1 VSDTETRERVPP
13 HSDGSEAGREER
25 VRVDAPVQREI
36 ANAPDATG
44 KLAEA
49 SSQAA
54 AFSGD
59 NGGRFRRMRAL
70 IRKEMLQI
78 TRDPSSLVVAFV
90 LPVLLLFLFG
100 FGVSFDVSHLRIGLV
115 VENQTPETVM
125 FQASLSNT
133 PFFDVRVA
141 NDRRAFLD
149 DLTAARLDG
158 VVIVAGD
165 FSQRVGRRDTAPV
178 QIITDGSD
186 PNTASLATAYVQG
199 AWQSWLTQR
208 SISGGGFSAGLITTE
223 PRFWFN
229 PELESRRF
237 LVPGSIAL
245 ILMMI
250 GSLLTALVVAREWE
264 RGTIEA
270 LLATPASVPEFLIGK
285 VVPNFL
291 LGCCAMVI
299 SVIFAIFVFG
309 VPLRGSVFS
318 LIAATTA
325 FLLVALSVGLLIS
338 TVART
343 QFLASQIAMMASF
356 LPGLFFSGF
365 IFELSSMPT
374 PLRAFSALVPARYF
388 VTSLQTIFLAGDIA
402 AVLVPSILILMLM
415 SVAVLFLTARNS
427 KMRLD

>member
-1 VSDTETRERVPP
+1 MSDIVAREQILPRSNPSTPRDVSI
-13 HSDGSEAGREER
+13 AGNLGR
-25 VRVDAPVQREI
+25 
-36 ANAPDATG
+36 G
-44 KLAEA
+44 A
-49 SSQAA
+49 SS
-54 AFSGD
+54 GD
-59 NGGRFRRMRAL
+59 KGGRLRRIKAL
-70 IRKEMLQI
+70 IRKETLQI
-78 TRDPSSLVVAFV
+78 LRDPSSLVVAVV

-100 FGVSFDVSHLRIGLV
+100 FGVSFDVTNIRIGLV
-115 VENQTPETVM
+115 VENPTPDTVL
-125 FQASLSNT
+125 FQSSLSNT
-133 PFFDVRVA
+133 PYFTVRVST
-141 NDRRAFLD
+141 DRRAFLA
-149 DLTAARLDG
+149 DLTAAKLEG
-158 VVIVAGD
+158 IVIVAGD
-165 FSQRVGRRDTAPV
+165 FSEQLARRDTAPI
-178 QIITDGSD
+178 QIVTDGSD
-186 PNTASLATAYVQG
+186 PNTASLVTAYVQG
-199 AWQSWLTQR
+199 AWQSWLAQR
-208 SISGGGFSAGLITTE
+208 SLSNGTAGSALISTE

-285 VVPNFL
+285 VVPNFF
-291 LGCCAMVI
+291 LGFCAMVI
-299 SVIFAIFVFG
+299 SVLFAIFIFG
-309 VPLRGSVFS
+309 VPLRGSVLS
-318 LIAATTA
+318 LLAATTA

-388 VTSLQTIFLAGDIA
+388 VTALQTIFLAGDIA
-402 AVLVPSILILMLM
+402 AVLVPNILILTAM
-415 SVAVLFLTARNS
+415 SVAVLVLTARNS